1 MTRCS
6 HQWLLVDT
14 GPTALPVCTL
24 CGRQPTASP
33 SQVETWRDCQ
43 RKWVYS
49 RVRPRKFNAAAAFGE
64 RGHTVAEDWLRDGKP
79 PDANTPEGRCI
90 LTGIALLPPPRP
102 ATPDLMIEHRVVAD
116 LGGLGIGWDMRLD
129 FVHSYVP
136 GVSVTYGD
144 HKTTG
149 DIAENAKTPEVLT
162 TIDPQGIAYGHWAAE
177 TFDVPVAH
185 GHWNYYQRDGKVP
198 ARAVTFTAERA
209 HLAQRFREMH
219 EREVLPMVRARALPP
234 EALPRT
240 LSACTKYGGCDY
252 QAECLADVSPLELA
266 AASLEK
272 LRGTTPAE
280 QDKRTLE
287 RLRATDTMTA
297 ILPDTLAAAIAANK
311 GALPTAPP
319 PVQAPAPAA
328 APTALDT
335 YLASLPPEQRA
346 AVVAAM
352 GQAAPAQPAVPPQ
365 ALPITAP
372 PVVEVPS
379 LPQSTATP
387 PAAAPASTIA
397 PAPKKRGRP
406 KKDATV
412 ESTEAAQAK
421 ALGEVYLP
429 EPKDG
434 PVEDLAA
441 CDIAMEI
448 VDEVDYYGLRQH
460 RMQLI
465 DTWLRTPAR
474 TKDDLDHALALL
486 GAVGGGA

>member
-1 MTRCS
+1 MSRCS

-43 RKWVYS
+43 RKWAYS
-49 RVRPRKFNAAAAFGE
+49 RIRPRKFNASAAFGE

-102 ATPDLMIEHRVVAD
+102 ATPDLMIEHRPKASDGGPVN

-185 GHWNYYQRDGKVP
+185 GHWNYYQRDAKVP

-287 RLRATDTMTA
+287 RLRATDTMT
-297 ILPDTLAAAIAANK
+297 ILPNDLAAAIAANK
-311 GALPTAPP
+311 GALP
-319 PVQAPAPAA
+319 QAPAPVAAPSALDAYLATLTPEVRAATLAAMAA
-328 APTALDT
+328 AGTTP
-335 YLASLPPEQRA
+335 SS
-346 AVVAAM
+346 
-352 GQAAPAQPAVPPQ
+352 AAPAPAVPPQ

-372 PVVEVPS
+372 PVVDVPA

-387 PAAAPASTIA
+387 PVVTASA
-397 PAPKKRGRP
+397 EPAPKKRGRP
-406 KKDATV
+406 RKDATV
-412 ESTEAAQAK
+412 ATA
-421 ALGEVYLP
+421 P
-429 EPKDG
+429 EPKDAEA
-434 PVEDLAA
+434 PVEDLTA
-441 CDIAMEI
+441 CDVAREI
-448 VDEVDYYGLRQH
+448 RDEVDYYGIREH
-460 RMQLI
+460 RVRLI

-474 TKDDLDHALALL
+474 TKDDLDHALELL
-486 GAVGGGA
+486 AGA